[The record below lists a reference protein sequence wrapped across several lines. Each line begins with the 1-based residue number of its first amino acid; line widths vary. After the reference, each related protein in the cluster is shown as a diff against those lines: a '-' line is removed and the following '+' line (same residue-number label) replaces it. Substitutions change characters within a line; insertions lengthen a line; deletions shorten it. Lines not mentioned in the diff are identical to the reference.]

1 MVVVNLEQLLVIGL
15 GNPGDKYRLTRHNI
29 GWMVVE
35 KLIEKYKAKIK
46 SNRIYYYSEFNIN
59 NTKIIAALPT
69 TYMNNSG
76 EAVLKLKNKYN
87 FRNEEILTVVDE
99 YNFPLGRIHIR
110 LGGSDGGHNGIAS
123 IIEKLG
129 SKDFIRLRCG
139 IDKNFG
145 SGELVDYV
153 LSPFAENE
161 LEKLKEMLENSIFA
175 IETLTK
181 YGLHK
186 TMNIVNQKKQLNA

>member
-1 MVVVNLEQLLVIGL
+1 MVVVNLEKLLVVGL
-15 GNPGDKYRLTRHNI
+15 GNPGEKYRLTRHNI

-46 SNRIYYYSEFNIN
+46 TNPIYYFSEFNIN
-59 NTKIIAALPT
+59 NTKIIATLPT

-99 YNFPLGRIHIR
+99 YNFPLGRIHMK

-129 SKDFIRLRCG
+129 SKEFIRLRCG

-145 SGELVDYV
+145 SGELVNYV
-153 LSPFAENE
+153 LSPFEENE
-161 LEKLKEMLENSIFA
+161 LEKVKEMIENSIFA

-186 TMNIVNQKKQLNA
+186 TMNLVNQKKQHNS

>member
-69 TYMNNSG
+69 TYINNSG

-161 LEKLKEMLENSIFA
+161 LEKLKEMIENSIFA

-186 TMNIVNQKKQLNA
+186 TMNIVNQKKTT

>member
-1 MVVVNLEQLLVIGL
+1 MVVVNLEKLLVVGL

-46 SNRIYYYSEFNIN
+46 TNPIYYFSEFNIN

-99 YNFPLGRIHIR
+99 YNFPLGRIHIK
-110 LGGSDGGHNGIAS
+110 LGESDGGHNGIAS

-145 SGELVDYV
+145 SQELVDYV
-153 LSPFAENE
+153 LSPFKENE
-161 LEKLKEMLENSIFA
+161 LEKVNEMINNSIFA
-175 IETLTK
+175 IETITK

-186 TMNIVNQKKQLNA
+186 TMNLVNQKKQHNS